1 VADLRKTV
9 TMMVAVLL
17 VFAVVGSAFAA
28 EKSAAAAPAVK
39 KASNESVHFFAM
51 TVLAAALGVGI
62 AALGCG
68 LGQGIATA
76 KAAEG
81 LARQPEAAGK
91 IQTMLILGLAF
102 IESLTIYALVVGL
115 ILIFA
120 NPFSALFIS

>member
-1 VADLRKTV
+1 VEKLKKTV
-9 TMMVAVLL
+9 VLMMAVFV
-17 VFAVVGSAFAA
+17 VFAVAGAAFGADQAA
-28 EKSAAAAPAVK
+28 GAGVK
-39 KASNESVHFFAM
+39 KASNESVNFFAM
-51 TVLAAALGVGI
+51 TVLAASLGVGI

-68 LGQGIATA
+68 LGQGIATS

-91 IQTMLILGLAF
+91 IQTMLIIGLAF

-120 NPFSALFIS
+120 NPFQNFFLG

>member
-1 VADLRKTV
+1 MKRIV
-9 TMMVAVLL
+9 TLLMAVLI
-17 VFAVVGSAFAA
+17 VVAVVGTAFAA
-28 EKSAAAAPAVK
+28 ETSAAAPAVK
-39 KASNESVHFFAM
+39 KATNESVNFFAF
-51 TVLAAALGVGI
+51 TVLAAALGVGL

-68 LGQGIATA
+68 LGQGMATA

-102 IESLTIYALVVGL
+102 IESLTIYALVIGL

-120 NPFSALFIS
+120 NPFSAFFIS

>member
-1 VADLRKTV
+1 MKKTV
-9 TMMVAVLL
+9 VLMMAVFM
-17 VFAVVGSAFAA
+17 VFAVAGAAFGSEEAA
-28 EKSAAAAPAVK
+28 GAGVK
-39 KASNESVHFFAM
+39 RASNESVNFFAM

-68 LGQGIATA
+68 IGQGIATA

-81 LARQPEAAGK
+81 VARQPEAAGK
-91 IQTMLILGLAF
+91 IQGLLIIGLAI

-120 NPFSALFIS
+120 NPFTQYFVG

>member
-1 VADLRKTV
+1 LKKIV
-9 TMMVAVLL
+9 TFLMAVLIIL
-17 VFAVVGSAFAA
+17 AVVGTTFAA
-28 EKSAAAAPAVK
+28 ETAAGAPAVK
-39 KASNESVHFFAM
+39 KATNESVNFFAF
-51 TVLAAALGVGI
+51 TVLAAALGVGL

-68 LGQGIATA
+68 LGQGMATA

-102 IESLTIYALVVGL
+102 IESLTIYALVIGL

-120 NPFSALFIS
+120 NPFSAFFVS